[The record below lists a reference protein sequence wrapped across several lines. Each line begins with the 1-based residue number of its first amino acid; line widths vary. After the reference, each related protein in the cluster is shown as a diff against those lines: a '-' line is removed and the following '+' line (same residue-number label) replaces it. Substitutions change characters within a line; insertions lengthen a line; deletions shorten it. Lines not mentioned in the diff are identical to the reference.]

1 MKGIVDKD
9 YKETFTEKQV
19 DQMSL
24 ALFGKKISQHGKT
37 RWEYK
42 NGKYSIV
49 GDRGDAA
56 DPRIKGQKPLDNG
69 DIRLRVHEQ
78 AWNDE
83 HTKTIDNG
91 IQLYVVLRPDKNS
104 VWGYTIQKLTYISTE
119 RTDQ

>member
-24 ALFGKKISQHGKT
+24 ALFGKKIPQHGKT